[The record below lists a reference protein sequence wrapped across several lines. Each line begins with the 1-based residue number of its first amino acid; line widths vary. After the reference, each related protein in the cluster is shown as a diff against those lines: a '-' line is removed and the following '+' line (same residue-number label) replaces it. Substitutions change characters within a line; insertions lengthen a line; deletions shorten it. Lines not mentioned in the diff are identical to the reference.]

1 MKQHSENSTYREML
15 IEHLF
20 VSELLKISWLE
31 HECRLEISRPEVD
44 NAGYDLI
51 GEMNGK
57 IRHIQ
62 LKASIV
68 GGSTASQ
75 KIHVRLAEKP
85 SGCVVWVYFCEE
97 TLGLG
102 PFLFFDVGADALKNR
117 PAAKHTKGNQDG
129 KKLER
134 PNLRVVNRGDFMK
147 IYSVS
152 DVFKMLF
159 L

>member
-31 HECRLEISRPEVD
+31 YECMLEIARPEVD

-51 GEMNGK
+51 AELNGK

-62 LKASIV
+62 LKTSIR
-68 GGSTASQ
+68 GGSTTSQ
-75 KIHVRLAEKP
+75 KIHLRLAEKP
-85 SGCVVWVYFCEE
+85 NGCVVWVYFCKD
-97 TLGLG
+97 TLDLG
-102 PFLFFDVGADALKNR
+102 PFRYLDVGSEALENR
-117 PAAKHTKGNQDG
+117 RVAKHTKGNKSG
-129 KKLER
+129 IKAER
-134 PNLRVVNRGDFMK
+134 PNLRVVNKGDFSE
-147 IYSVS
+147 ITSIA
-152 DVFKMLF
+152 DVFKKLF